1 MEVRAQDQ
9 DYFDEAESGGHVYG
23 TSRLYV
29 KGKMRTFYVFAW
41 LGEEVNYQSRSK
53 DDPKTS
59 YKKFINCTVRIALT
73 QEQLD
78 SGTSTEE
85 SGLSIILYY

>member
-9 DYFDEAESGGHVYG
+9 DYFDQAETEGHVYG
-23 TSRLYV
+23 TSRRYV
-29 KGKMRTFYVFAW
+29 KGLMRTLYVFAW
-41 LGEEVNYQSRSK
+41 LGEEVEYQSRSK

-59 YKKFINCTVRIALT
+59 YKKFVNCSLRIALT

-78 SGTSTEE
+78 SGDSTEQ
-85 SGLSIILYY
+85 SGLTIILYY